1 MSKTSENGGLI
12 NNDNQPQQQPFDV
25 VMNEHFSKYQSKGFS
40 RNWFIPIVKEQSL
53 MDKLIEIK
61 SRKQDDF
68 GVNWSL
74 SNKLPNTLLE
84 VNTDDEGKLSSIYVL
99 YSKGGKLY
107 KVVSQKDYGVIK
119 SRMELKNG
127 KYVPYEK
134 CDLEPF
140 DGVVNDYEGSSLSKT
155 YSYVNGKKDGEC
167 INYYKNGT
175 KEIINYKNGKK
186 NGFYRN
192 TKYGTFGEYID
203 NKKYGEWYIT
213 PKEFIKEVNV
223 SYIRKHLIS
232 EFFIDSVVR
241 EHFTGIYD
249 NGKPVLVTYVND
261 ILNGKFQLRE
271 WSGNLKLGLPN
282 GLIKREINS
291 DEIETIN
298 FVDGFKN
305 GYSVKYEKDEGNRES
320 YIISKYKDGYSEV
333 DIKVVDSYHNIPQKF
348 TELTQQ
354 HMNEDLFYNIV
365 KNGMNKTLLYG
376 ELHLNDFLND
386 WKVSEYSTY
395 EIKDGDNIPQLKFKK
410 VIDKTSIGFEYLM
423 YGITNT
429 QSWGWKD
436 DLTDYFINECNYPH
450 IDEDERM
457 IFSKD
462 YVDEDESFDVQT
474 FIPMMCVLN
483 TMNDVEKVLIEGTF
497 VELRKDNE
505 YNPILLEYTKE
516 VLQEI
521 SDKMKLSVDEELKEI
536 ELNKQKEEQQIQKEE
551 QQIQKEK
558 KENGLTLDSFPID

>member
-1 MSKTSENGGLI
+1 M
-12 NNDNQPQQQPFDV
+12 
-25 VMNEHFSKYQSKGFS
+25 
-40 RNWFIPIVKEQSL
+40 
-53 MDKLIEIK
+53 
-61 SRKQDDF
+61 
-68 GVNWSL
+68 
-74 SNKLPNTLLE
+74 
-84 VNTDDEGKLSSIYVL
+84 
-99 YSKGGKLY
+99 
-107 KVVSQKDYGVIK
+107 
-119 SRMELKNG
+119 
-127 KYVPYEK
+127 
-134 CDLEPF
+134 
-140 DGVVNDYEGSSLSKT
+140 
-155 YSYVNGKKDGEC
+155 NGKKDGEC

-410 VIDKTSIGFEYLM
+410 VIDKISIGFEYLM

-436 DLTDYFINECNYPH
+436 DLMDYFINECNYPH

-457 IFSKD
+457 IFPKD
-462 YVDEDESFDVQT
+462 YVGEYERFDIEK

-536 ELNKQKEEQQIQKEE
+536 ELNKQKEEQQIQKE
-551 QQIQKEK
+551 K